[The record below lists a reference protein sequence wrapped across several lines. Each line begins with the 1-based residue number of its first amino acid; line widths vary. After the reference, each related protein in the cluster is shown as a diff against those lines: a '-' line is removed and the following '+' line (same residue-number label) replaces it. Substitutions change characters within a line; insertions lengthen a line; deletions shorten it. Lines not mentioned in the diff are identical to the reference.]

1 MRTFQDLR
9 EGDTL
14 YLYNTATGDR
24 STTEILSVER
34 ISERILITARIS
46 GTTPTEFL
54 ADPDGNIKNVYDT
67 DDWEY
72 EEHPTQFLAAADQEA
87 LARVGMY
94 KEPEPQPKPTLKDRI
109 RMLF

>member
-9 EGDTL
+9 KGDTL
-14 YLYNTATGDR
+14 HLYNTATGDR

-34 ISERILITARIS
+34 TAKRMLITARIS

-54 ADPDGNIKNVYDT
+54 AVPDGNIMNVYDT

-72 EEHPTQFLAAADQEA
+72 NEHPTPFLASADQEA
-87 LARVGMY
+87 LARVDIY
-94 KEPEPQPKPTLKDRI
+94 KGPEPQPKPTLTERI